1 MTIHMQAAATRPFRL
16 AAWALAATLAACGG
30 GSSTD
35 TTDSTTPTTTVTAA
49 SIGTQPA
56 SVSIT
61 AGGSTTLS
69 VVASG
74 SSLSYQWY
82 LNGTLISGATSST
95 HTTGSAGS
103 YTVVVSN
110 SAGSVTSA
118 AATVTVA
125 TVGTDSS
132 SSWDLGTGA
141 QAADAAS
148 TAGYHKLTLAL
159 DSLVLTSGST
169 RLTVGATA
177 SGSTPVQLD
186 GATVITV
193 VKDSWGLT
201 ITSRLPSGSNAE
213 FVLTGSYAG
222 SVTVYSDN
230 DFKLTLANA
239 AITSPD
245 GPAVNIQSKQRAF
258 VALSGSNTLA
268 DSSTWSTRTLADGST
283 MDLKATL
290 FSEGPLIF
298 SGSGSLD
305 IAAATKHAVASDAH
319 VRLTAGTLK
328 LTAAKK
334 DGVRANDAFVMD
346 GGSLTIATAAGKGIK
361 VEGKESS
368 TRTPLG
374 FIAIN
379 AGTLAIN
386 SHDKAI
392 TASWE
397 SAEDGET
404 ATLADDPDPRVT
416 INGGTLTI
424 TTTGTPFE
432 DRNTADGDD
441 SLAPE
446 GIESKSTLTING
458 GTITVNA
465 TDDALNA
472 GKAIVI
478 NGGRIYARSSTND
491 AIDSNGTMTIT
502 GGIVVAD
509 GAAGAEGGLDCDQY
523 TFSITGGVLVGIGG
537 RNSSATLAATTQN
550 TVSLRNV
557 AANLVVLRNAAG
569 AAVFAFR
576 VPESS
581 QAMLLSSPLIATGS
595 TYTVVTGGTLGPVGE
610 DFHGLAIQPSTH
622 SGGTAGSSFTVTR
635 TVTAL

>member
-56 SVSIT
+56 S
-61 AGGSTTLS
+61 GS
-69 VVASG
+69 
-74 SSLSYQWY
+74 
-82 LNGTLISGATSST
+82 NPI
-95 HTTGSAGS
+95 
-103 YTVVVSN
+103 
-110 SAGSVTSA
+110 
-118 AATVTVA
+118 
-125 TVGTDSS
+125 
-132 SSWDLGTGA
+132 
-141 QAADAAS
+141 
-148 TAGYHKLTLAL
+148 
-159 DSLVLTSGST
+159 
-169 RLTVGATA
+169 
-177 SGSTPVQLD
+177 QLD

-239 AITSPD
+239 AITRPD
-245 GPAVNIQSKQRAF
+245 GPVVNIPSKQRAF

-298 SGSGSLD
+298 SG
-305 IAAATKHAVASDAH
+305 
-319 VRLTAGTLK
+319 
-328 LTAAKK
+328 
-334 DGVRANDAFVMD
+334 N
-346 GGSLTIATAAGKGIK
+346 GSLTIATAAGKGIK

-379 AGTLAIN
+379 AGTLAIT

-424 TTTGTPFE
+424 TTAGTPFE

-446 GIESKSTLTING
+446 GIESKSTLT
-458 GTITVNA
+458 
-465 TDDALNA
+465 
-472 GKAIVI
+472 I

-537 RNSSATLAATTQN
+537 RNSSVTLAATTQN
-550 TVSLRNV
+550 TMSLRNV

-569 AAVFAFR
+569 AAAFAFR

-595 TYTVVTGGTLGPVGE
+595 TYTVVTGGTLGPVDE